1 MRGGSI
7 VRQMT
12 RRNNLLRG
20 PFHLLTARR
29 ILTLALLPFLLF
41 SCRSAQD
48 ADVLTILIEKRMPS
62 LDPRVSSDSAA
73 ERFRQLVFNA
83 LTRKNERFEPIPD
96 LAASIAVSDDK
107 RVHTFKLRQGVK
119 FHDGR
124 TLTSRDVK
132 YTFDTLID
140 KSFQSQK
147 RAEVAQMIA
156 TIEAP
161 DNDTVVIT
169 CGEPCPSLPNT
180 IVPIGII
187 PDGSGPQQAAKP
199 VGTGPFSFEYYID
212 DQEVGLVSFAD
223 YFEGKS
229 SVAKIHIRISPDSS
243 TRESELRKGS
253 ADVAINADLD
263 PVSIESL
270 KQVEGLKVIVG
281 DGTNVAHMGVNLLD
295 PVLKDRRVRQAIAF
309 AIDRQAIIR
318 DILRG
323 QAKLSRSVLP
333 IGVWAYEP
341 ASTDYSFDPDRAAKL
356 LDEAGRKSVNG
367 APRFRLTLK
376 TSTVAVT
383 RKIGEAIQEHLRK
396 VGIELE
402 LQPVERQKLTQ
413 DMTDGN
419 FQLYLN
425 TLVGGNQSTD
435 IFRYAYFSTS
445 IPPNGQNR
453 SRYSN
458 PRVDQLISESVM
470 AAPDRQKAI
479 FSEVQKTLAEDL
491 PHIYLWYPA
500 AVVIHRDRVSGL
512 TLDPSGDWR
521 ALRTVKL
528 QR

>member
-1 MRGGSI
+1 MRGGST
-7 VRQMT
+7 VRPMT
-12 RRNNLLRG
+12 RRNSLSRV
-20 PFHLLTARR
+20 PARR
-29 ILTLALLPFLLF
+29 ILALALLPFFFL
-41 SCRSAQD
+41 SCTSSED
-48 ADVLTILIEKRMPS
+48 GSILTILIEKRIPS

-96 LAASIAVSDDK
+96 LAASIVVSDDK
-107 RVHTFKLRQGVK
+107 KAHTFKLRPGVK

-124 TLTSRDVK
+124 ALSSRDVK
-132 YTFDTLID
+132 YTFDSLID
-140 KSFQSQK
+140 KSFPSQK
-147 RAEVAQMIA
+147 RAELAQIIA
-156 TIEAP
+156 AIETP

-169 CGEPCPSLPNT
+169 CGAPCPSLPNV

-187 PDGSGPQQAAKP
+187 PDGTGAQQATKP
-199 VGTGPFSFEYYID
+199 VGTGPFAFEHYTD
-212 DQEVGLVSFAD
+212 DQEVGLVAFAD
-223 YFEGKS
+223 YFEGKPS
-229 SVAKIHIRISPDSS
+229 IEKIRIRISPDSS

-253 ADVAINADLD
+253 VDVAINADLD
-263 PVSIESL
+263 PVSVESL
-270 KQVEGLKVIVG
+270 KQVQGLKVIVG

-295 PVLKDRRVRQAIAF
+295 PVLKDKRVRQAIAY
-309 AIDRQAIIR
+309 AIDREAIIR
-318 DILRG
+318 DIMRG
-323 QAKLSRSVLP
+323 QAKAARSVLP
-333 IGVWAYEP
+333 TGVWAYEP
-341 ASTDYSFDPDRAAKL
+341 ASTDYAFDAERAARL

-367 APRFRLTLK
+367 APRFKLTLK

-396 VGIELE
+396 VGIQLE

-435 IFRYAYFSTS
+435 IFRYAYYSAS

-453 SRYSN
+453 SRYNN
-458 PRVDQLISESVM
+458 PRVDQLIDESVM
-470 AAPDRQKAI
+470 ATPERQKAI
-479 FSEVQKTLAEDL
+479 FSEVQKALAEDL

-528 QR
+528 QP

>member
-1 MRGGSI
+1 
-7 VRQMT
+7 MT
-12 RRNNLLRG
+12 RENSPLRW
-20 PFHLLTARR
+20 PCHLLNAGRA
-29 ILTLALLPFLLF
+29 LVLAVLPFCF
-41 SCRSAQD
+41 VSCSSSHD
-48 ADVLTILIEKRMPS
+48 SGVLTILIEKRIPS

-96 LAASIAVSDDK
+96 LASSISVSDDK
-107 RVHTFKLRQGVK
+107 KTHTFKLRSGVK

-124 TLTSRDVK
+124 ALSSRDVK
-132 YTFDTLID
+132 YTFESLID
-140 KSFQSQK
+140 RSFQSQK
-147 RAEVAQMIA
+147 RAEVAQIIA
-156 TIEAP
+156 NVETP
-161 DNDTVVIT
+161 DDSTVVIS
-169 CGEPCPSLPNT
+169 CGAPCPSLPNV

-187 PDGSGPQQAAKP
+187 PDGSGAQQATKP
-199 VGTGPFSFEYYID
+199 VGTGPFAFEYYTD
-212 DQEVGLVSFAD
+212 DQELGLVAFAD
-223 YFEGKS
+223 YFEGKP
-229 SVAKIHIRISPDSS
+229 SVEKIHIRISPDSS

-253 ADVAINADLD
+253 VDVAINADLD
-263 PVSIESL
+263 PVSVESL
-270 KQVEGLKVIVG
+270 KQAQGLKVIVG

-295 PVLKDRRVRQAIAF
+295 PVLKDKRVRQAIAY
-309 AIDRQAIIR
+309 AIDREAIMR

-323 QAKLSRSVLP
+323 QAKAARSVLP
-333 IGVWAYEP
+333 VGVWAYEP
-341 ASTDYSFDPDRAAKL
+341 ASTGYAFDPERANRL
-356 LDEAGRKSVNG
+356 LDEAGRKSLNG
-367 APRFRLTLK
+367 APRFKLTLK

-383 RKIGEAIQEHLRK
+383 RKIGEAVQEHLRK
-396 VGIELE
+396 VGIQLE

-445 IPPNGQNR
+445 TPPNGQNR
-453 SRYSN
+453 SRYNN
-458 PRVDQLISESVM
+458 PRIDQLINESVM
-470 AAPDRQKAI
+470 ATPERQKAI

-500 AVVIHRDRVSGL
+500 AVVIHRDRVNGL

-528 QR
+528 QP